1 MRSIRVYGTIDTV
14 KNLYNDF
21 IILQDVFFLQVIF
34 TFHVE
39 FGITYMVLIRSY
51 HLIRCDQVES
61 KTVVYGSMF
70 MELFS

>member
-39 FGITYMVLIRSY
+39 FGITYKV
-51 HLIRCDQVES
+51 
-61 KTVVYGSMF
+61 
-70 MELFS
+70 

>member
-14 KNLYNDF
+14 KNMYNDF

-39 FGITYMVLIRSY
+39 FGITYKVWQFILVPRGEPRYQPEHVL
-51 HLIRCDQVES
+51 
-61 KTVVYGSMF
+61 
-70 MELFS
+70 